1 MNMSKFK
8 NILPYIV
15 VISIFVVMFSMANSS
30 NTDTMNYNEF
40 KKNADKMKI
49 TEAEMS
55 ITGVVIEVSGKY
67 DNNGTIKNFN
77 VSIPQTA
84 ENQAWLDSVLL
95 KNEAVVEA
103 SDPSHGEMMT
113 SMLLNVILPVL
124 LLGGMIIYMFTRMN
138 AGGANKAFEFTKSKA
153 RIEGNVK
160 VRFADVAGCEEEK
173 EEVKEIID
181 YLKNPS
187 RFTDM
192 GARIPKGMLMVG
204 PPGTGKTLL
213 AKAVAGEADVPFF
226 SISGSD
232 FVEMF
237 VGTGA
242 GRVRDMF
249 KKAQQ
254 NAPCIVFIDEI
265 DAVGRQRGAGMGGG
279 NDEREQ
285 TLNQLLVEM
294 DGMSENTGIVIIA
307 ATNRPDVLDP
317 ALLRS
322 GRFDRQITVSLPD
335 KRGRIEILGVH
346 AKNKK
351 LASDVSLENLAKRTP
366 GFSGADLENVLNEGA
381 ILAVRDNRNLV
392 TMNDLDEAIDRV
404 MMGPAK
410 KSRKYTD
417 QEKRLVAY
425 HEAGHAVIGLKL
437 ENSDMVQKVT
447 IIPRGDAG
455 GYNLMTPEEEK
466 MMPTKSDFMAKIT
479 GLLGGRVAEELMFHE
494 ISAGA
499 SNDIEKATK
508 IAKMMVKS
516 FGMSNLG
523 PVQYDDA
530 SGNVF
535 LGRDYGK
542 GNDYSHEIAYEI
554 DKEIRNII
562 NACYEN
568 SKQIISDHMDL
579 LALIAETLIEEE
591 TITNEEILNL
601 VDHGTIHPLVTPTEE
616 GQEVENESNVEEI
629 PTTMDEATSTDSIK
643 ETVQGESE
651 QPQAEV
657 QEKSK
662 PKRTRAKKV
671 ADQPTFEEAMQEVT
685 GEEAPVVKKRTRRKK
700 SEDEK
705 IIKAELKP
713 AAETKKKRTTKAKD
727 ASDTNASEQ

>member
-1 MNMSKFK
+1 MKHSKFK
-8 NILPYIV
+8 SALPYVI
-15 VISIFVVMFSMANSS
+15 VISIFLVMFSMVNSNS
-30 NTDTMNYNEF
+30 NKSMNYNEF
-40 KKNADKMKI
+40 KKNAEKMKI
-49 TEAEMS
+49 TEADMS
-55 ITGVVIEVSGKY
+55 ITGVVINVSGKY
-67 DNNGTIKNFN
+67 DDNGSIRSFSVT
-77 VSIPQTA
+77 IPQTA
-84 ENQAWLDSVLL
+84 ENQIWLDSVLL

-103 SDPSHGEMMT
+103 SDPSRSEMMT
-113 SMLLNVILPVL
+113 SVILNLILPIV
-124 LLGGMIIYMFTRMN
+124 LLGGMFIFMFSKMN
-138 AGGANKAFEFTKSKA
+138 GGGANKAFEFSKSKA

-160 VRFADVAGCEEEK
+160 VRFKDVAGCDEEK

-181 YLKNPS
+181 YLKNPK

-242 GRVRDMF
+242 SRVRDMF

-254 NAPCIVFIDEI
+254 TAPCIVFIDEI

-322 GRFDRQITVSLPD
+322 GRFDRQITVNLPD
-335 KRGRIEILGVH
+335 KKGRTEILEVH
-346 AKNKK
+346 ARNKK
-351 LASDVSLENLAKRTP
+351 LASDVKLENLAKRTP

-392 TMNDLDEAIDRV
+392 TMDDLDEAIDRV

-410 KSRKYTD
+410 KSKKYTD
-417 QEKRLVAY
+417 KEKRLVAY

-455 GYNLMTPEEEK
+455 GYNLMTPREEK
-466 MMPTKSDFMAKIT
+466 LMPTKSDFLAQIT
-479 GLLGGRVAEELMFHE
+479 GLLGGRVAEELVFNE

-499 SNDIEKATK
+499 SNDIERVTK

-516 FGMSNLG
+516 FGMSSLG
-523 PVQYDDA
+523 PVQYDDPN
-530 SGNVF
+530 GNVF

-542 GNDYSHEIAYEI
+542 GNDYSGEIAFEI
-554 DKEIRNII
+554 DKEIRMII
-562 NACYEN
+562 NQCYEN
-568 SKQIISDHMDL
+568 CKKLISENMDL
-579 LALIAETLIEEE
+579 LKLIAETLIEEE
-591 TITNEEILNL
+591 TITNEQIMNL
-601 VDHGTIHPLVTPTEE
+601 VDHGTITPLNEE
-616 GQEVENESNVEEI
+616 KTLE
-629 PTTMDEATSTDSIK
+629 TTDSAK
-643 ETVQGESE
+643 GDDTAETTEAKADE
-651 QPQAEV
+651 EAPAE
-657 QEKSK
+657 K
-662 PKRTRAKKV
+662 PKRTRAKKTV
-671 ADQPTFEEAMQEVT
+671 EKPSFEEAMEEVV
-685 GEEAPVVKKRTRRKK
+685 GEKPAPKKRTARKK
-700 SEDEK
+700 ADTEAKTEK
-705 IIKAELKP
+705 IVKAELKS
-713 AAETKKKRTTKAKD
+713 ERNEKKDQEKPK
-727 ASDTNASEQ
+727 E